1 MFLKTGRKRVARV
14 GRARDQDAR
23 IRERAALLGERI
35 RQRLGN
41 ELVGHDRRYDASLFQ
56 RLGRDAADRGDR
68 GGREYARREPP
79 GDEPIEHDVHSVL
92 AGEHDPPVC
101 GETRQRGAQRAEV
114 FERLDA
120 DHRSKHCLGAAGF
133 ERPHQLARLFARAGD
148 HDPASLQSSDACHAL
163 LQSHRGSTHY
173 QPMLRSFRAALGR
186 FCARRAAAAQRDA
199 PQRALEDRWGAVE
212 AAREASVRFPDHAD
226 AWMLLGEALQM
237 VFRQDEALGAFEQ
250 ALALEER
257 ADAAMA
263 AGTLYQRTGRFP
275 EAAARFARA
284 YAAGGG
290 ATALWHNAQA
300 LYDAGDHGAA
310 DEALNL
316 WATQVP
322 DGHSRLP
329 EARAELRAKASAR
342 AQVQ

>member
-1 MFLKTGRKRVARV
+1 LLPCAVAISPWLSPLSSNDPLTWLK
-14 GRARDQDAR
+14 
-23 IRERAALLGERI
+23 
-35 RQRLGN
+35 
-41 ELVGHDRRYDASLFQ
+41 
-56 RLGRDAADRGDR
+56 
-68 GGREYARREPP
+68 
-79 GDEPIEHDVHSVL
+79 
-92 AGEHDPPVC
+92 
-101 GETRQRGAQRAEV
+101 
-114 FERLDA
+114 
-120 DHRSKHCLGAAGF
+120 LGARFAPGF
-133 ERPHQLARLFARAGD
+133 AD
-148 HDPASLQSSDACHAL
+148 TYPALVHLS
-163 LQSHRGSTHY
+163 
-173 QPMLRSFRAALGR
+173 
-186 FCARRAAAAQRDA
+186 
-199 PQRALEDRWGAVE
+199 RALDDRWGAVE
-212 AAREASVRFPDHAD
+212 AARTATLRFPDHAD

-263 AGTLYQRTGRFP
+263 AGTLYQRVGRFA

-300 LYDAGDHGAA
+300 LYDAGDHEAA

-329 EARAELRAKASAR
+329 EARAELRAKAAAR

>member
-1 MFLKTGRKRVARV
+1 MVHLSILFLTVLAHCCILFVIFIDVVDHVFLFFFFFQAEDGIRDKLVTGVQTCALPISPQ
-14 GRARDQDAR
+14 RALAW
-23 IRERAALLGERI
+23 L
-35 RQRLGN
+35 RLGCKVAPTFADTYPA
-41 ELVGHDRRYDASLFQ
+41 LVHLS
-56 RLGRDAADRGDR
+56 
-68 GGREYARREPP
+68 
-79 GDEPIEHDVHSVL
+79 
-92 AGEHDPPVC
+92 
-101 GETRQRGAQRAEV
+101 
-114 FERLDA
+114 
-120 DHRSKHCLGAAGF
+120 
-133 ERPHQLARLFARAGD
+133 
-148 HDPASLQSSDACHAL
+148 
-163 LQSHRGSTHY
+163 
-173 QPMLRSFRAALGR
+173 
-186 FCARRAAAAQRDA
+186 
-199 PQRALEDRWGAVE
+199 RALEDRWGAVE

-263 AGTLYQRTGRFP
+263 AGMLYQRTGQFAD
-275 EAAARFARA
+275 AAARLARA

-300 LYDAGDHGAA
+300 LYEAGGHGAA

-329 EARAELRAKASAR
+329 EARAELRAKAAAR
-342 AQVQ
+342 AQVQRHRAADEDSGRHAVGG